1 MRLLMFKQ
9 GRERRLGVLRRPD
22 EGEAREAIDV
32 LELARSLGSEP
43 PAPDLRS
50 LIEGGDPGLNRL
62 RELVSSRKASGP
74 AIVRPLAG
82 LQLLPPL
89 DPPAGNVIGIGR
101 NYHSHAAESARAW
114 GEALKPPTVF
124 TKGQQS
130 LTGPYDDIVVDPAIS
145 RQIDWEVELGV
156 VVGRRGINIK
166 PEEAMRHVFGYTVVN
181 DVSARDIQNGWGGQ
195 YFKGKSLDRSSPIG
209 PWVVTADE
217 IPDPQALR
225 LTLRVNGQVK
235 QSGSTADM
243 IHSVADLIA
252 WLSIGMS
259 LVPANLIA
267 TGTPDG
273 VGFARTPPEFLEPG
287 DVMETEVEG
296 VGALHNRV
304 VAAAPRV

>member
-1 MRLLMFKQ
+1 MFKQ
-9 GRERRLGVLRRPD
+9 GRERRLGVVRQPGA
-22 EGEAREAIDV
+22 GEAGEVIDV
-32 LELARSLGSEP
+32 LELASNLGAEP
-43 PAPDLRS
+43 PAPDLRG
-50 LIEGGDPGLNRL
+50 LIEGGDPLLNRL

-82 LQLLPPL
+82 LQLMPPL

-101 NYHSHAAESARAW
+101 NYRSHAAESAGAW
-114 GEALKPPTVF
+114 GEQLEPPTVF
-124 TKGQQS
+124 TKGQLS

-145 RQIDWEVELGV
+145 QQIDWEVELGV
-156 VVGRRGINIK
+156 VIGRRGINIK

-195 YFKGKSLDRSSPIG
+195 YFKGKSLDHSSPVG

-243 IHSVADLIA
+243 IYPVADLIA

-273 VGFARTPPEFLEPG
+273 VGFARTPPEFLKPG

-304 VAAAPRV
+304 VAAASRV